1 MAVQHEIKSQLAKLL
16 ATEDLV
22 VEHKQVETASF
33 NVETRVLVLPL
44 WEKASN
50 SIYDMLVGHEVGHAL
65 FTPNDDWF
73 LKTDVPHGIVNV
85 CEDAR
90 IEKLMKR
97 KYMGLAKTFYYG
109 YSELHDDD
117 FFNLE
122 DEDID
127 KFNLADR
134 INLYYKIGNFLD
146 LQFTERETEIRELVG
161 KSETFDEVLEA
172 AKVLHEYCKE
182 EQENKKKVADIDN
195 LQLPVGGL
203 PDQFDS
209 QETGEQGEEE
219 ENGEVIPGSSS
230 PKAEEAEGSNKDGDM
245 TEQPTADQSDKGGE
259 KNEIQ
264 VKTVES
270 LSENIQDLVSLASSY
285 ENVYC
290 EIPDVKLEHI
300 IAKNSDIHDHIEE
313 HHENETRRLNASN
326 IHNGFPTHDW
336 HAETDS
342 KFYDFKKDARK
353 EVSYLVKEFECRKS
367 ASAYARAAIARTGVL
382 DTSKLHTYKFNEDI
396 FKKVTVLPDGKNH
409 GLVFLLDWSGSMQYY
424 LQDTLKQLY
433 NLIWFCRK
441 VQIPFEVYAFTN
453 EWGHGEYTS
462 YGYYGSGDF
471 GKAYEKKAGMI
482 AIDNQF
488 TLMNLFTSEVNGKT
502 LEKQMLNIW
511 RVVNSFREYGIS
523 YPRKLA
529 LSGTPLN
536 EALIT
541 FRKLLPEFQKKA
553 KVEKVQCIVLTDG
566 EAGHFHITLKSS
578 VIGKMN
584 HI

>member
-122 DEDID
+122 EEDVD

-195 LQLPVGGL
+195 LQLPMGGL

-219 ENGEVIPGSSS
+219 ENDQIIPGSSS
-230 PKAEEAEGSNKDGDM
+230 PKAEEAEGSDKSGDM
-245 TEQPTADQSDKGGE
+245 TEQPTVGQSDKGGE
-259 KNEIQ
+259 KNEIE

-270 LSENIQDLVSLASSY
+270 LSENIQELVNKATTY
-285 ENVYC
+285 DNVYS
-290 EIPDVKLEHI
+290 EIPDVKLDHI
-300 IAKNSDIHDHIEE
+300 IASNSDVHEE
-313 HHENETRRLNASN
+313 IDNHYSQEVHRLNANN
-326 IHNGFPTHDW
+326 IHNGFPTRDW
-336 HAETDS
+336 HAESDS
-342 KFYDFKKDARK
+342 QYYAFKKVARK
-353 EVSYLVKEFECRKS
+353 E
-367 ASAYARAAIARTGVL
+367 
-382 DTSKLHTYKFNEDI
+382 
-396 FKKVTVLPDGKNH
+396 
-409 GLVFLLDWSGSMQYY
+409 GLF
-424 LQDTLKQLY
+424 
-433 NLIWFCRK
+433 
-441 VQIPFEVYAFTN
+441 
-453 EWGHGEYTS
+453 
-462 YGYYGSGDF
+462 
-471 GKAYEKKAGMI
+471 
-482 AIDNQF
+482 
-488 TLMNLFTSEVNGKT
+488 SEIIK
-502 LEKQMLNIW
+502 
-511 RVVNSFREYGIS
+511 
-523 YPRKLA
+523 
-529 LSGTPLN
+529 
-536 EALIT
+536 
-541 FRKLLPEFQKKA
+541 
-553 KVEKVQCIVLTDG
+553 
-566 EAGHFHITLKSS
+566 
-578 VIGKMN
+578 
-584 HI
+584 

>member
-73 LKTDVPHGIVNV
+73 LKTEVPHSIVNV

-122 DEDID
+122 EEDVD

-195 LQLPVGGL
+195 LQLPMGGL

-230 PKAEEAEGSNKDGDM
+230 PKAEEAEGSD
-245 TEQPTADQSDKGGE
+245 
-259 KNEIQ
+259 
-264 VKTVES
+264 
-270 LSENIQDLVSLASSY
+270 
-285 ENVYC
+285 
-290 EIPDVKLEHI
+290 
-300 IAKNSDIHDHIEE
+300 
-313 HHENETRRLNASN
+313 
-326 IHNGFPTHDW
+326 
-336 HAETDS
+336 
-342 KFYDFKKDARK
+342 
-353 EVSYLVKEFECRKS
+353 
-367 ASAYARAAIARTGVL
+367 
-382 DTSKLHTYKFNEDI
+382 
-396 FKKVTVLPDGKNH
+396 
-409 GLVFLLDWSGSMQYY
+409 
-424 LQDTLKQLY
+424 
-433 NLIWFCRK
+433 
-441 VQIPFEVYAFTN
+441 
-453 EWGHGEYTS
+453 
-462 YGYYGSGDF
+462 
-471 GKAYEKKAGMI
+471 
-482 AIDNQF
+482 
-488 TLMNLFTSEVNGKT
+488 
-502 LEKQMLNIW
+502 
-511 RVVNSFREYGIS
+511 
-523 YPRKLA
+523 
-529 LSGTPLN
+529 
-536 EALIT
+536 
-541 FRKLLPEFQKKA
+541 
-553 KVEKVQCIVLTDG
+553 
-566 EAGHFHITLKSS
+566 
-578 VIGKMN
+578 
-584 HI
+584 

>member
-195 LQLPVGGL
+195 LQLPMGGL

-230 PKAEEAEGSNKDGDM
+230 PKAEEAEGSDKDGDM

-259 KNEIQ
+259 KNEIE

-300 IAKNSDIHDHIEE
+300 IAKNSDVHDHIEE

-326 IHNGFPTHDW
+326 IVNGFPTRDW
-336 HAETDS
+336 HAEADS

-453 EWGHGEYTS
+453 EWGHGEYAS
-462 YGYYGSGDF
+462 YG
-471 GKAYEKKAGMI
+471 
-482 AIDNQF
+482 
-488 TLMNLFTSEVNGKT
+488 
-502 LEKQMLNIW
+502 
-511 RVVNSFREYGIS
+511 
-523 YPRKLA
+523 
-529 LSGTPLN
+529 
-536 EALIT
+536 
-541 FRKLLPEFQKKA
+541 
-553 KVEKVQCIVLTDG
+553 
-566 EAGHFHITLKSS
+566 
-578 VIGKMN
+578 
-584 HI
+584 